1 MLRFDTEHQRARKEN
16 MVIIYGVNWN
26 ISFYDRNLDFGDYG
40 WHRLLWPEF
49 RDRQLWSEA
58 ATIDEIELTMSMKPL
73 LAFFFQQERIEWWYL
88 LVEETMVMWHVILT
102 KRENHANEKVWK
114 DEKTQEKKKGTR

>member
-73 LAFFFQQERIEWWYL
+73 LAFFFQQERIGW
-88 LVEETMVMWHVILT
+88 VVFAS
-102 KRENHANEKVWK
+102 RA
-114 DEKTQEKKKGTR
+114 KKGSAGCHFDKERLTWYEKRNSSATR